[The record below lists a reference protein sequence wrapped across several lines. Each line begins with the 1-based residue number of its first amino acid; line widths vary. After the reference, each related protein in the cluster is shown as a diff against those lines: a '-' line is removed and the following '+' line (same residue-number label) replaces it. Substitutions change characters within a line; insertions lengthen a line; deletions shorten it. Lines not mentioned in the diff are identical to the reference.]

1 MNSVIISI
9 PRKKNTFQMVL
20 ILMSYSQIQSF
31 GRYKHQWKSS
41 FKLFS
46 VSVMFYL
53 VCPSYQERNNQI
65 LFCSVSPKEKVIVGG
80 LAVIYFAI
88 LCVSNK
94 KVACY
99 YCHQKTRLQLGKN
112 LLLINPPKDFKDNL
126 QTDKVTISGFCKV
139 FRRLKSNIFEWY

>member
-1 MNSVIISI
+1 
-9 PRKKNTFQMVL
+9 
-20 ILMSYSQIQSF
+20 
-31 GRYKHQWKSS
+31 
-41 FKLFS
+41 
-46 VSVMFYL
+46 MFYL

-112 LLLINPPKDFKDNL
+112 LLLINPPKDFKDSL

-139 FRRLKSNIFEWY
+139 FGRLKSNIFEWY